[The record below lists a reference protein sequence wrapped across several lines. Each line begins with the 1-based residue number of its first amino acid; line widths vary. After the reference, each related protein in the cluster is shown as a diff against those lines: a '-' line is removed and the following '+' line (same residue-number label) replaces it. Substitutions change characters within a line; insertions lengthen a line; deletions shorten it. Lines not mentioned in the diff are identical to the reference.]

1 MVAPQPTLGNSQK
14 DSLTNPMLIMAFYLF
29 QLEGHHEPRNEV
41 ESLSAAKH
49 LAGFEPV
56 NLVVVP
62 ESENCLN
69 FLVR

>member
-1 MVAPQPTLGNSQK
+1 
-14 DSLTNPMLIMAFYLF
+14 MLIMAFYLF
-29 QLEGHHEPRNEV
+29 QPKGHHEPRNEV
-41 ESLSAAKH
+41 GSLSAAKH

-69 FLVR
+69 FLVH